1 MLKVVA
7 NKNYDKNKESSYL
20 RYWGINN
27 LYRWAMSQR
36 LPVDGFNWVEETSQF
51 NEDLMKSY
59 NEDSDI
65 VYLIEVDVQY
75 PEKFYEL
82 RNDLIFLQKR
92 IKIKNLEKLAANL
105 HNEKK

>member
-1 MLKVVA
+1 
-7 NKNYDKNKESSYL
+7 
-20 RYWGINN
+20 
-27 LYRWAMSQR
+27 
-36 LPVDGFNWVEETSQF
+36 
-51 NEDLMKSY
+51 MKSY